1 MKIVTIIL
9 AVLCLGLGLWN
20 TYLIFTG
27 SIWWLSALAAVMCFG
42 AAGMNVQTYRNLS
55 GFGY

>member
-1 MKIVTIIL
+1 MKFLCLLLI
-9 AVLCLGLGLWN
+9 VLCLALGAWN